1 MRDGEAYRIRY
12 SYMDLFHTRLIRMQ
26 GKHKDLDL
34 ERFAKPQGAPRG
46 LLLHY
51 ILYKISQKPS
61 HGYELLQEIEDKTE
75 GAWRP
80 GAGSIYPMLKKLVA
94 QGFIKAK
101 SPNKLH
107 PSQRVYHITAK
118 GKLQVNGMKDSFSN
132 AGHRWISMRKIFI
145 DMLEPK
151 DISKFFVDGAKM
163 QFDATRDVVDSKIDA
178 IPSNEAEFL
187 LKEYSLNLQR
197 QLDWS
202 NEVLQGLKQTN
213 PAHAE
218 AKISSK

>member
-1 MRDGEAYRIRY
+1 MHSILTDI
-12 SYMDLFHTRLIRMQ
+12 IVMQ
-26 GKHKDLDL
+26 NKHKDLFF

-51 ILYKISQKPS
+51 ILFKISQRPS
-61 HGYELLQEIEDKTE
+61 HGYEILQEIEDKTE

-94 QGFIKAK
+94 QGYIKAE
-101 SPNKLH
+101 SPSKLH

-118 GKLQVNGMKDSFSN
+118 GKLQVSTMKDSFSG

-151 DISKFFVDGAKM
+151 DIAKFFADGAKM
-163 QFDATRDVVDSKIDA
+163 QFEATREIMTSKIDE
-178 IPSNEAEFL
+178 IPPADVEFL

-202 NEVLQGLKQTN
+202 KEVLQGLKQSD
-213 PAHAE
+213 PVHAE
-218 AKISSK
+218 PKIVSK